1 MPVNPTQVTLLQILL
16 SSGIN
21 TMAKFWNLVII
32 TLTNIGVK
40 STTTNGLA
48 SVNLEVSND
57 NSLIYPDRIKNLDRA
72 TSKSYLMYICGGKN
86 LTHYVG
92 IAKDGT

>member
-1 MPVNPTQVTLLQILL
+1 
-16 SSGIN
+16 
-21 TMAKFWNLVII
+21 MAKFWNLVII

-57 NSLIYPDRIKNLDRA
+57 NSLICPDRIKISIELPL
-72 TSKSYLMYICGGKN
+72 KVI
-86 LTHYVG
+86 
-92 IAKDGT
+92 